1 MYNSD
6 ALLSNPAVS
15 SFLMS
20 NEAAVAEG
28 LADGEVEGRRDN
40 GLTNKLLE
48 NDVNSNTDRQGCR
61 SVHWL
66 PPGSTRWEESG
77 EEKLKE
83 ALLAQ
88 EVGKEA
94 LLVQGKVREAL
105 REVQIRAHK
114 YADEGGEERGRSGK
128 SNVGIAEEG
137 GIRMQDDVDGRVSKE
152 TPVDIVVPAKLPLKK
167 PKKDG
172 DEITIGKEEK
182 PVAED
187 DLNSPDVE
195 TRTAETLAEKS
206 SMAEDRKAQKQKKIA
221 VRKRSN
227 NQDDESRVK
236 KISCKEKT
244 LGAPGDTKGKEATP
258 LSTHVRESKR
268 EAFANIERHVKDANR
283 MDAIDRTP
291 QKSSLHTMASKVPQG
306 ITVTQSTSNKVV
318 KKTSATISEK
328 QLAAKKQSEAAKK
341 YLEEQARVKQA
352 STPKGAGN
360 GKRLPGEK
368 SIVSPAVDADNCQ
381 APPFKR
387 VRRSEEARASPRK
400 YMYEQYELTS
410 PESANSQSLWK
421 SSEVLRL
428 KGRPTNAKGCKM
440 VPMGKLK
447 FYSKEIIK
455 VGKMFG
461 GRRGGVDGG
470 FIDDVVDGTRLVAK
484 RSAKD
489 LTYFTLR

>member
-1 MYNSD
+1 
-6 ALLSNPAVS
+6 
-15 SFLMS
+15 MS
-20 NEAAVAEG
+20 NEAAEG
-28 LADGEVEGRRDN
+28 FADAEVEGRRN
-40 GLTNKLLE
+40 VGSTNKLLE
-48 NDVNSNTDRQGCR
+48 NDVNCNTDKQGCR
-61 SVHWL
+61 TVRWL

-88 EVGKEA
+88 AVGKEA

-105 REVQIRAHK
+105 REVQTRAHK
-114 YADEGGEERGRSGK
+114 SAEEGDEDQEGRKSGK
-128 SNVGIAEEG
+128 GNVGIAEEG
-137 GIRMQDDVDGRVSKE
+137 GVRMQDDVDGRVSKM
-152 TPVDIVVPAKLPLKK
+152 TPVDKVVPAKLPLKK
-167 PKKDG
+167 PKKDE

-182 PVAED
+182 PVAEN

-195 TRTAETLAEKS
+195 TRTAETLADKS

-236 KISCKEKT
+236 KMSCKEKT

-360 GKRLPGEK
+360 GKRSPGEK

-447 FYSKEIIK
+447 FYSKEMIK
-455 VGKMFG
+455 VGKMYG

-470 FIDDVVDGTRLVAK
+470 FIDDVVDGDRLVAK

>member
-1 MYNSD
+1 
-6 ALLSNPAVS
+6 
-15 SFLMS
+15 MS
-20 NEAAVAEG
+20 NEAAEG
-28 LADGEVEGRRDN
+28 FADAEVEGRRN
-40 GLTNKLLE
+40 VGSTNKLLE

-61 SVHWL
+61 TVRWL

-88 EVGKEA
+88 AVGKEA

-105 REVQIRAHK
+105 REVQTRAHK
-114 YADEGGEERGRSGK
+114 SAEEGDEDQEGRKSGK
-128 SNVGIAEEG
+128 GNVGIAEEG
-137 GIRMQDDVDGRVSKE
+137 GVRMQDDVDGRVSKK

-172 DEITIGKEEK
+172 DEITIGREEK
-182 PVAED
+182 PVAEN

-206 SMAEDRKAQKQKKIA
+206 SMAEDRKALKQKKLA

-236 KISCKEKT
+236 KMSCKEKT

-268 EAFANIERHVKDANR
+268 EAFASIERHVKDANR
-283 MDAIDRTP
+283 MDATDQTP
-291 QKSSLHTMASKVPQG
+291 QKFSPHMMASKVPQG

-318 KKTSATISEK
+318 KKISATISEK

-360 GKRLPGEK
+360 GKRSPGEK

-387 VRRSEEARASPRK
+387 VRRTEEARASPRK
-400 YMYEQYELTS
+400 YELTS
-410 PESANSQSLWK
+410 PESANSRSLWT
-421 SSEVLRL
+421 SSEVMRL
-428 KGRPTNAKGCKM
+428 KGRPTNPKGSRM

-447 FYSKEIIK
+447 FYSKEMIK
-455 VGKMFG
+455 VGKMYG

-470 FIDDVVDGTRLVAK
+470 FIDDVVDGDRLVAK

-489 LTYFTLR
+489 LAYFTLR

>member
-1 MYNSD
+1 M
-6 ALLSNPAVS
+6 
-15 SFLMS
+15 
-20 NEAAVAEG
+20 AE
-28 LADGEVEGRRDN
+28 N
-40 GLTNKLLE
+40 
-48 NDVNSNTDRQGCR
+48 
-61 SVHWL
+61 
-66 PPGSTRWEESG
+66 
-77 EEKLKE
+77 
-83 ALLAQ
+83 
-88 EVGKEA
+88 
-94 LLVQGKVREAL
+94 
-105 REVQIRAHK
+105 
-114 YADEGGEERGRSGK
+114 
-128 SNVGIAEEG
+128 
-137 GIRMQDDVDGRVSKE
+137 
-152 TPVDIVVPAKLPLKK
+152 
-167 PKKDG
+167 
-172 DEITIGKEEK
+172 
-182 PVAED
+182 

-195 TRTAETLAEKS
+195 TRTAETLVEKS
-206 SMAEDRKAQKQKKIA
+206 SMAEDRKALKQKKLA

-236 KISCKEKT
+236 KMSCKEKT
-244 LGAPGDTKGKEATP
+244 LGAPGHTKEKEATP

-360 GKRLPGEK
+360 GKRSPGEK

-387 VRRSEEARASPRK
+387 VRRTEEARASPRK
-400 YMYEQYELTS
+400 YELTS
-410 PESANSQSLWK
+410 PESANSRSLWT
-421 SSEVLRL
+421 SSEVMRL
-428 KGRPTNAKGCKM
+428 KGRPTNPKGSRM